1 MVLFVVGWRAELPGG
16 PGALLGTELGEAEQ
30 GVGLWAPLPDP
41 SRATLPPGGH
51 PELCSD
57 SVLQVLRG

>member
-1 MVLFVVGWRAELPGG
+1 M
-16 PGALLGTELGEAEQ
+16 LGTELGEAEQ